1 MNHIP
6 TQPASSPQSVADIP
20 VGQNYQVPNKTLNP
34 AFGELNITPWNDRIE
49 IVLTILMEPVKE
61 GSQTGVA
68 LDGSASMEGP
78 YGRGWVYASNVD
90 DAVIKRLKAEGK
102 AKSVIEDG
110 RSLLQYT
117 VEGWD
122 ELIRL
127 GYVIQTDNLVEP
139 VARDVIPYLADKIDA
154 DGGTTLVYWAC
165 GPEGDKIEEMGDLTA
180 NDAKTA
186 AYTGPKDWGLQ
197 TRLLPAMKY
206 FVEKFSDAEWGF
218 YVFITDGR
226 LDDLEQVKNYTALL
240 SKQIASGQINPV
252 KCVLIGVGPDID
264 ESQMEQL
271 DDLPDE
277 LDLPVD
283 IWDHKIATD
292 MRDLRDI
299 FAEVVDE
306 ATIVAPTGRVLDDSG
321 KVAAN
326 FSDGV
331 PTLLRFALPLK
342 AKFFTLEVGPNK
354 IEQKLFP

>member
-6 TQPASSPQSVADIP
+6 TQPTSSPKSVADIP
-20 VGQNYQVPNKTLNP
+20 IGQNYQIPNKTLNE

-78 YGRGWVYASNVD
+78 YGRGWMHASHMDAAVVD
-90 DAVIKRLKAEGK
+90 GMKSEGK
-102 AKSVIEDG
+102 AKSIIKDG
-110 RSLLQYT
+110 RSLIEYT
-117 VEGWD
+117 TEGWD
-122 ELIRL
+122 DLIRM

-139 VARDVIPYLADKIDA
+139 VARDVIPYLAEKIDT
-154 DGGTTLVYWAC
+154 DGGTTLIYWAC
-165 GPEGDKIEEMGDLTA
+165 GHAGDEIEEVGDLTA
-180 NDAKTA
+180 NDAKIAT
-186 AYTGPKDWGLQ
+186 YTGPKDWGLQ
-197 TRLLPAMKY
+197 TKLLPAMKY
-206 FVEKFSDAEWGF
+206 FIEKFSDAEWGF
-218 YVFITDGR
+218 YLFITDGQ
-226 LDDLEQVKNYTALL
+226 LDDLEDVKKYTAYL
-240 SKQIASGQINPV
+240 SKQIASGQMNPV
-252 KCVLIGVGPDID
+252 KCVLIGVGPDVD

-306 ATIVAPTGRVLDDSG
+306 AAIVAPTGRVLDDSG
-321 KVAAN
+321 NIAGN

-331 PTLLRFALPLK
+331 PTLLRFSLPLE
-342 AKFFTLEVGPNK
+342 ALSFTLEVGANK
-354 IEQKLFP
+354 IVQKLFP